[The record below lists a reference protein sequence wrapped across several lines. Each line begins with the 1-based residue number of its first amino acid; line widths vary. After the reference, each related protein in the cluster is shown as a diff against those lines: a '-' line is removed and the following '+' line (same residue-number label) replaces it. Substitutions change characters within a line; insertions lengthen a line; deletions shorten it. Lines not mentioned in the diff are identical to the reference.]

1 MRSHCV
7 KSRSKVL
14 QHAYT
19 DDAQFDII
27 SHANSAKNGRS
38 VPMKCATLATPVGR
52 KSYGGCERISTCLWR
67 PNLNKTRHPALA
79 LTLVSTALTLSA
91 CGSDS
96 SVVVNLA
103 PSFVAGT
110 TLRTTYDG
118 STDDLLTAGLGKSG
132 LQSAVAPA
140 IAEPLNP
147 TAGELRRLAIYNNY
161 RALVDI
167 TTNGGYGV
175 LYGPNVDANGVA
187 GAGEGKIAGVEYTA
201 YADDGTGKQR
211 VAMVVQ
217 IPATLNKDAPCVV
230 AGPSSGSR
238 GVYGAIATAGEWALK
253 KGCAVAYTDKGT
265 GNAAHDLAS
274 GTVFDL
280 RGMPTTVAANGQ
292 FVAAVP
298 PGTVAN
304 NRVAFKHAHSQQN
317 PEKDWGKFTLQAAK
331 FALFALNE
339 EYGTVVNG
347 VKTVR
352 YTAENTLVIASSVSN
367 GGGASLQAAE
377 LDNEGIIDG
386 VAVGEPQIQP
396 DGSGGATVKFGS
408 NTVTNGGKSL
418 MDYTAQ
424 AMLYQPCAALSSS
437 LAAAPGAA
445 FVNAVAATGRC
456 SSLAAKGLLSATT
469 TAAQAD
475 EALAKIRAAGWLPES
490 DLLLASH
497 FAFAVPAI
505 AVTYVNTYAQA
516 NVADNICGYGFAATA
531 ADFKPTAITP
541 AAFARLFGTGNGIPA
556 TSGINIVNFNN
567 PTGAILEGAGSASAG
582 PAFDYNLDGA
592 RCIAGKLTDATV
604 AASIK
609 AVQRPGKL
617 QGKPTIIVH
626 GRNDAL
632 VPVNHSSR
640 PYVAQAKAA
649 DANNK
654 VSYIEVTNAQ
664 HFDAFIGNALLA
676 GYDTRYIPLH
686 VYFNRAMDAM
696 YDHLKT
702 GKALPPSQVV
712 RTAPRGG
719 TPGAAPAIGAS
730 NVPAMSAAPA
740 ASEAITFSSGT
751 LMIPQ

>member
-1 MRSHCV
+1 
-7 KSRSKVL
+7 
-14 QHAYT
+14 
-19 DDAQFDII
+19 
-27 SHANSAKNGRS
+27 
-38 VPMKCATLATPVGR
+38 
-52 KSYGGCERISTCLWR
+52 
-67 PNLNKTRHPALA
+67 
-79 LTLVSTALTLSA
+79 
-91 CGSDS
+91 
-96 SVVVNLA
+96 
-103 PSFVAGT
+103 
-110 TLRTTYDG
+110 
-118 STDDLLTAGLGKSG
+118 
-132 LQSAVAPA
+132 
-140 IAEPLNP
+140 
-147 TAGELRRLAIYNNY
+147 
-161 RALVDI
+161 
-167 TTNGGYGV
+167 
-175 LYGPNVDANGVA
+175 
-187 GAGEGKIAGVEYTA
+187 
-201 YADDGTGKQR
+201 
-211 VAMVVQ
+211 
-217 IPATLNKDAPCVV
+217 
-230 AGPSSGSR
+230 
-238 GVYGAIATAGEWALK
+238 
-253 KGCAVAYTDKGT
+253 
-265 GNAAHDLAS
+265 
-274 GTVFDL
+274 
-280 RGMPTTVAANGQ
+280 
-292 FVAAVP
+292 
-298 PGTVAN
+298 
-304 NRVAFKHAHSQQN
+304 
-317 PEKDWGKFTLQAAK
+317 
-331 FALFALNE
+331 
-339 EYGTVVNG
+339 
-347 VKTVR
+347 
-352 YTAENTLVIASSVSN
+352 
-367 GGGASLQAAE
+367 
-377 LDNEGIIDG
+377 
-386 VAVGEPQIQP
+386 
-396 DGSGGATVKFGS
+396 
-408 NTVTNGGKSL
+408 
-418 MDYTAQ
+418 
-424 AMLYQPCAALSSS
+424 
-437 LAAAPGAA
+437 
-445 FVNAVAATGRC
+445 VNAVAATGRC

-497 FAFAVPAI
+497 YAFAVPAI

-516 NVADNICGYGFAATA
+516 NVADNICGYGFAATGT
-531 ADFKPTAITP
+531 DFKPTAITP

-556 TSGINIVNFNN
+556 TSGINIVNFSN

-751 LMIPQ
+751 LTIPQ